1 MASELERKFLVNR
14 EAWPTPPDSGVLY
27 RQGYLSVDPERTVRV
42 RIAGEDAFLT
52 VKGLTRGIE
61 RLEFEYLI
69 PVADAAVMLDELCV
83 KPLVE
88 KTRYQIPVGRFT
100 WEVDEF
106 LGDNEGLMLAEVELR
121 DKDALVEFPQWAGK
135 EVSDDPRYFNSNLSR
150 NPYSRWKNG
159 DRS

>member
-1 MASELERKFLVNR
+1 MASEIERKFLVNR

-69 PVADAAVMLDELCV
+69 PVADAAVMLASRTYVQVADELLADV
-83 KPLVE
+83 RVPAALALFP
-88 KTRYQIPVGRFT
+88 RVGRDFVLLASRLPRLLFFT
-100 WEVDEF
+100 EPGHLSKCDRT
-106 LGDNEGLMLAEVELR
+106 ACVEQVF
-121 DKDALVEFPQWAGK
+121 DASVAP
-135 EVSDDPRYFNSNLSR
+135 
-150 NPYSRWKNG
+150 
-159 DRS
+159 

>member
-1 MASELERKFLVNR
+1 MASEIERKFLVNR
-14 EAWPTPPDSGVLY
+14 EAWPTPSDSGVLY

-69 PVADAAVMLDELCV
+69 PVADATVMLDELCV

-121 DKDALVEFPQWAGK
+121 DKDALVEFPRWAGK